1 MKSKRRSMGYVDATA
16 NKSKK
21 FLVCAVFVAALFGIA
36 YLMQPVTAVEY
47 FDENYQVSDYQGMF
61 NYSAPVFDH
70 RPLVVSLSGTVNNS
84 PIQMTGE
91 FQGNISVVSRP
102 VGWDLVVPILIYQA
116 AMLTVI
122 AILLGVLTLYFL
134 LRLHK

>member
-1 MKSKRRSMGYVDATA
+1 MKLKRRSMGYLDASV

-36 YLMQPVTAVEY
+36 YLMQPVMAVEY

-61 NYSAPVFDH
+61 NYSAPTFDH
-70 RPLVVSLSGTVNNS
+70 KPLIVSLNGTVNGS
-84 PIQMTGE
+84 PIDMMGE

-102 VGWDLVVPILIYQA
+102 VGWDLVVPLLIYQS

-122 AILLGVLTLYFL
+122 VLLLGVLTLYFL
-134 LRLHK
+134 LRFHK